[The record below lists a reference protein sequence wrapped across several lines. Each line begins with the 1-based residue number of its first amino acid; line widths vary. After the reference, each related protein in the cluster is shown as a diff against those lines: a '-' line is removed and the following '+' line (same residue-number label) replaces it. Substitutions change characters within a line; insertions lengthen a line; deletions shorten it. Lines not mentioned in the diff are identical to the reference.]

1 LDKGEEL
8 DTVTPIK
15 KKSDKI
21 QKGKFTLRGRIND
34 IAAELGNV
42 AGPNLD
48 VQKRKAG
55 PDTGPDAR

>member
-1 LDKGEEL
+1 M
-8 DTVTPIK
+8 TPIK